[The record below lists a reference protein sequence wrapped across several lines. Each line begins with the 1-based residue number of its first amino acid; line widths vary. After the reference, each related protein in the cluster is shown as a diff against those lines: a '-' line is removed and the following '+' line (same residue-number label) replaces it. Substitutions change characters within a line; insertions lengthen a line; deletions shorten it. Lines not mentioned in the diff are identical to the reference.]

1 MSGLTYFPPRS
12 LLRARRGPACSNQ
25 QNVKPQHGMPATPCP
40 TLYKAVPNVLQAAH
54 LASAPRRISVKKS
67 RRGRYEAPAGGGWTK
82 GCSHRSWPEQQRKF
96 HELQQPEGAAEEAL
110 GHEKPASRLLAW
122 LIDKDGGVEPGTV
135 SSVSNGCSLRSW
147 PEHDDSGRE

>member
-1 MSGLTYFPPRS
+1 MRRPRF
-12 LLRARRGPACSNQ
+12 GTQ
-25 QNVKPQHGMPATPCP
+25 Q
-40 TLYKAVPNVLQAAH
+40 QA
-54 LASAPRRISVKKS
+54 
-67 RRGRYEAPAGGGWTK
+67 GRYEAPAGGGWTK